1 MMCKI
6 ASRTKPNLLLCAALP
21 LLFLNRNVQHMIS
34 SDFWL
39 EQKEKAYMALRTFIS
54 GDNVQGS
61 RFSTNSY
68 K

>member
-6 ASRTKPNLLLCAALP
+6 ASRTKPNLLFCAAFP
-21 LLFLNRNVQHMIS
+21 LLLLNRNVQHIIS